1 MSMVL
6 QVIKGYNHQ
15 FCSCQCNDSYESL
28 TQLSQKDELIPLPA
42 LLPWVTI
49 RQYRVLERKT
59 SDYPALPG
67 ADMLLES
74 LEQETLVAVVTSS
87 ESESLEDLDP
97 EDFG

>member
-1 MSMVL
+1 MGVSC
-6 QVIKGYNHQ
+6 IK
-15 FCSCQCNDSYESL
+15 
-28 TQLSQKDELIPLPA
+28 
-42 LLPWVTI
+42 VTI

-97 EDFG
+97 EDFGRSGISSTDSNVFQP